1 VGNADLYGLGIRIG
15 MYLQTLSTILAEAFV
30 HKMAL
35 DFRDVNA
42 IFLLALLIAMLKAT
56 IQDSLTA
63 ADGIVMLRILWCFVI
78 CAMSKGIY
86 PMAKGIYLVGQKVTY
101 LVVKEG
107 IYLVVKGN
115 VFLIEDMSS
124 VVRTILE
131 LQDRLFEEIVVSRAY
146 LFETDSISEALSLY
160 FRVWI
165 SGVVAMA
172 SVYFWY
178 DGFDRFYRSS
188 SCPLFLFYF
197 AKLDAIGG
205 ARTFYKVASVPLIMY
220 YGYLSLFPWCAILV
234 VAMLLATTGI
244 TLGILTIVGVSL
256 NVARAVIWIFK
267 ALVTCLRLVQ
277 TRDTS
282 LIKKEPL
289 TKGKERNRVDL
300 RQKDKGETVR
310 DLPSNQVTTEFI
322 NKTATDDTV
331 FEVEKRGPPRTDT
344 LESTR
349 TDLDLAETGVLTWM
363 LKKIYRAQTLARQ
376 EWGSPPTTRHQS
388 DESIHKGDLCV
399 FAVCLVYWIWSIIGI
414 EMTLKWNSATD
425 VYGLGLTAQLIPFVI
440 GVASFVQ
447 VAWRTVVVS

>member
-1 VGNADLYGLGIRIG
+1 MGSKLMAFILMLLAICSSRSHPVLNFPIVRRSSLALAPHDVSCPPVGNADLYGLGIRIG

-107 IYLVVKGN
+107 IYLVVKEN
-115 VFLIEDMSS
+115 IFLIEDMSS
-124 VVRTILE
+124 VVRTILKLSGAILE

-146 LFETDSISEALSLY
+146 LFETGSIGEALSLY

-220 YGYLSLFPWCAILV
+220 YGYLSLLPWCAILV

-300 RQKDKGETVR
+300 RQKDKGEKVQ
-310 DLPSNQVTTEFI
+310 DLTSNQDKTE
-322 NKTATDDTV
+322 
-331 FEVEKRGPPRTDT
+331 
-344 LESTR
+344 
-349 TDLDLAETGVLTWM
+349 
-363 LKKIYRAQTLARQ
+363 
-376 EWGSPPTTRHQS
+376 
-388 DESIHKGDLCV
+388 
-399 FAVCLVYWIWSIIGI
+399 
-414 EMTLKWNSATD
+414 
-425 VYGLGLTAQLIPFVI
+425 LI
-440 GVASFVQ
+440 
-447 VAWRTVVVS
+447 